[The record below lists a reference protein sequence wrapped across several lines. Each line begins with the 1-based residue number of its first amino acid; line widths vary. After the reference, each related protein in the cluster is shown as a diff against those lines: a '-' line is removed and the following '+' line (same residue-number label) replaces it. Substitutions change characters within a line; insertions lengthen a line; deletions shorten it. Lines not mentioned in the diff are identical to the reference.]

1 MKNQELE
8 LEVQKPTRE
17 SWVNDGIHVS
27 DRKYGEQVPVKKKTP
42 SKDTKASKVNSAT
55 KKEKPIK
62 AKSVGEKANKVSDTT
77 VTNSKVVEE
86 PTKKLSK
93 QELEAEK
100 ELMRIEKL
108 ASEEKIDTAFADSA
122 HEPTT
127 HLILNKDNKNVPE
140 IADDSVH
147 LAVTSPPYFN
157 AREYST
163 WATLDDYVA
172 DMTESFIEVF
182 RVVKPGRKFC
192 LNISDLP
199 EKGDS
204 GVRWIPL
211 GPHLLLA
218 AINAGFEL
226 VDRVFWYKTPIKG
239 FQYGSLPYPPSP
251 LICDSMEYI
260 YILRKPIK
268 GKVSYEH
275 VSPLQK
281 EASRLKRE
289 IYAEYTKQIWTLRRV
304 RLKGNEEGH
313 IAPFPYDIP
322 ERCVRLYSFV
332 GETVLDPFAGSGTTA
347 QAAIRNRRNSVMVE
361 QEKAYIKIM
370 KNKLQGTRE
379 DDQLF
384 SLRPFGDYEVKS

>member
-1 MKNQELE
+1 M
-8 LEVQKPTRE
+8 
-17 SWVNDGIHVS
+17 
-27 DRKYGEQVPVKKKTP
+27 PVKKKTSSNSP
-42 SKDTKASKVNSAT
+42 KAAKTTSKPKSAKQIKPKPGNEKPQKDSKVDTNKQVVTEESA
-55 KKEKPIK
+55 
-62 AKSVGEKANKVSDTT
+62 
-77 VTNSKVVEE
+77 
-86 PTKKLSK
+86 KKLSK

-100 ELMRIEKL
+100 ELKRVEKL
-108 ASEEKIDTAFADSA
+108 ASEEKIDIAFADSA
-122 HEPTT
+122 HEQTT
-127 HLILNKDNKNVPE
+127 HIILNKDNKSIPE
-140 IADDSVH
+140 VADESVH

-163 WATLDDYVA
+163 WATVDDYIE
-172 DMTESFIEVF
+172 DMTKSFAEVF
-182 RVVKPGRKFC
+182 RVLKPGRKFC

-199 EKGDS
+199 EKGES

-218 AINAGFEL
+218 ALKAGFEL
-226 VDRVFWYKTPIKG
+226 VDRVLWYKTPIKG

-251 LICDSMEYI
+251 LICDSMEYV
-260 YILRKPIK
+260 YILRKPNK

-361 QEKAYIKIM
+361 QEKSYIKIM
-370 KNKLQGTRE
+370 KNKLEGTRE

-384 SLRPFGDYEVKS
+384 SLRPFGDFEVKSQ

>member
-1 MKNQELE
+1 M
-8 LEVQKPTRE
+8 
-17 SWVNDGIHVS
+17 
-27 DRKYGEQVPVKKKTP
+27 PVKKTP
-42 SKDTKASKVNSAT
+42 SNSPKAAKAISTTKGTEKNESKTNT
-55 KKEKPIK
+55 EKPH
-62 AKSVGEKANKVSDTT
+62 KVSRVDAPRPKIT
-77 VTNSKVVEE
+77 EE
-86 PTKKLSK
+86 SAEKLSK

-100 ELMRIEKL
+100 ELKRAEKL
-108 ASEEKIDTAFADSA
+108 ASEIKIDAAFADNA
-122 HEPTT
+122 HAPTT
-127 HLILNKDNKNVPE
+127 HMILNKDNKSIPE
-140 IADDSVH
+140 VADESVH

-163 WATLDDYVA
+163 WATVDDYID
-172 DMTESFIEVF
+172 DMTKSFAEVF
-182 RVVKPGRKFC
+182 RVLKPGRKFC

-199 EKGDS
+199 EKGES

-211 GPHLLLA
+211 GPYLLLA
-218 AINAGFEL
+218 ALKVGFEL

-239 FQYGSLPYPPSP
+239 FQYGSLPFPPSP
-251 LICDSMEYI
+251 LICDSMEYV
-260 YILRKPIK
+260 YILRKPNK

-304 RLKGNEEGH
+304 RLNGNEQGH

-361 QEKAYIKIM
+361 QEKTYIKLM
-370 KNKLQGTRE
+370 QNKLEGTRE
-379 DDQLF
+379 GDQLF
-384 SLRPFGDYEVKS
+384 PIRPFGNFEVKSQ

>member
-1 MKNQELE
+1 M
-8 LEVQKPTRE
+8 
-17 SWVNDGIHVS
+17 
-27 DRKYGEQVPVKKKTP
+27 PVKKKTSSNSSALKKMN
-42 SKDTKASKVNSAT
+42 SKPKSVKKGESTTKV
-55 KKEKPIK
+55 EKPQK
-62 AKSVGEKANKVSDTT
+62 DSKLASSKSNVA
-77 VTNSKVVEE
+77 EE
-86 PTKKLSK
+86 PVKKLSK
-93 QELEAEK
+93 QEIEAEK
-100 ELMRIEKL
+100 EVKRVQKL
-108 ASEEKIDTAFADSA
+108 ASEEKIDAAFADSA
-122 HEPTT
+122 HEPTS
-127 HLILNKDNKNVPE
+127 HLILNKDNKNIPE
-140 IADDSVH
+140 VADESVH

-163 WATLDDYVA
+163 WATVDDYID
-172 DMTESFIEVF
+172 DMTKSFAEVF
-182 RVVKPGRKFC
+182 RVLKPGRKFC

-199 EKGDS
+199 EKGES
-204 GVRWIPL
+204 GVKWIPL

-218 AINAGFEL
+218 ALKVGFEL
-226 VDRVFWYKTPIKG
+226 VDRVLWYKTPIKG

-251 LICDSMEYI
+251 LICDSMEYV
-260 YILRKPIK
+260 YILRKPKK

-332 GETVLDPFAGSGTTA
+332 GETILDPFAGSGTTA

-370 KNKLQGTRE
+370 KNKLEGTKE

-384 SLRPFGDYEVKS
+384 SLRPFGDFEVKSK